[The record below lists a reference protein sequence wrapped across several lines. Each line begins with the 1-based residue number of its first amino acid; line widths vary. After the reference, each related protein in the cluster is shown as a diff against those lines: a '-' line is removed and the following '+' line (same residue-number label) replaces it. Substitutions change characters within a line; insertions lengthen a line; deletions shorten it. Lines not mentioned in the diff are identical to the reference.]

1 MIKKTTLSRV
11 PVFCMML
18 LALTSLSKPASASEI
33 LHIIVASDSHFYQ
46 RDQEELSGYLSD
58 IPGMNV
64 TVGYLY
70 PCGLTVTANSSC
82 AEPFM
87 QALDDFNQI
96 WVTDQSALSDDS
108 PAQRGIYYEVAHW
121 FNNQE
126 SQNIILDGRI
136 LASSSFWTSRPVIR
150 GSASTT
156 MSSEAGW
163 IQNYALQLDLV
174 GGGLVLGTDHATA
187 FTRGINEINRG
198 IGIGQFTGYYHETP
212 FQSVVVDDI
221 FIDTDSLD
229 SCATLVGEHCINDN
243 ASSSMAPTDLQ
254 PNGMILYPL
263 AQHVRSSNSITTSVS
278 YSFNPLDSDGDGV
291 PDFADPFPHDPT
303 EWADSDNDG
312 VGDNSDAFPNDASEQ
327 ADSDGDGVGDN
338 ADAFPFDAS
347 EQADSDGD
355 GVGDNADAFPYD
367 ASEQVDSDGDGVGDN
382 ADAFPNAPTE
392 WLDSDGDGIGDN
404 ADPNDNSD
412 ASATVVINGIDS
424 GVENVMLGNG
434 ETLADLVTAIS
445 KACLE
450 SARNHGQYVSCTSQA
465 FNGLVKDSLIAGSD
479 RGKLV
484 SAVAKYRD

>member
-174 GGGLVLGTDHATA
+174 GATS
-187 FTRGINEINRG
+187 
-198 IGIGQFTGYYHETP
+198 P
-212 FQSVVVDDI
+212 
-221 FIDTDSLD
+221 L
-229 SCATLVGEHCINDN
+229 
-243 ASSSMAPTDLQ
+243 LQ
-254 PNGMILYPL
+254 
-263 AQHVRSSNSITTSVS
+263 
-278 YSFNPLDSDGDGV
+278 
-291 PDFADPFPHDPT
+291 
-303 EWADSDNDG
+303 
-312 VGDNSDAFPNDASEQ
+312 
-327 ADSDGDGVGDN
+327 
-338 ADAFPFDAS
+338 
-347 EQADSDGD
+347 
-355 GVGDNADAFPYD
+355 
-367 ASEQVDSDGDGVGDN
+367 
-382 ADAFPNAPTE
+382 
-392 WLDSDGDGIGDN
+392 
-404 ADPNDNSD
+404 
-412 ASATVVINGIDS
+412 
-424 GVENVMLGNG
+424 
-434 ETLADLVTAIS
+434 
-445 KACLE
+445 
-450 SARNHGQYVSCTSQA
+450 
-465 FNGLVKDSLIAGSD
+465 
-479 RGKLV
+479 
-484 SAVAKYRD
+484 